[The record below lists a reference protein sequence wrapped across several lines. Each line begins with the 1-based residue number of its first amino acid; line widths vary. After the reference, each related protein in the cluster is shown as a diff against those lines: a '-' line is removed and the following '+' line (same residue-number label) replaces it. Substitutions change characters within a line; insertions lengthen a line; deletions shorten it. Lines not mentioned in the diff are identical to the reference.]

1 MAGISEFS
9 AKIMI
14 KYADKNI
21 FWVLVKPCIS
31 QWYIGVLK
39 VQGYIIKNIFFSNSK
54 VAFFC
59 IEDNFLIITLIFR
72 CFSL

>member
-1 MAGISEFS
+1 MAGISEFC

-39 VQGYIIKNIFFSNSK
+39 VQGYNIFFPNSK
-54 VAFFC
+54 LAFFC
-59 IEDNFLIITLIFR
+59 IEDNFLIITPIHI
-72 CFSL
+72 